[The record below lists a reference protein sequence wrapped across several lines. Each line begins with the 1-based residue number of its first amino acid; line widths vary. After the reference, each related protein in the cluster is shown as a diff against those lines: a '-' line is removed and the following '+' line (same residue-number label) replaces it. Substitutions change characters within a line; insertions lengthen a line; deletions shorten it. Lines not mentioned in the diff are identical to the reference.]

1 MEEQMVDLIQVLLR
15 LLQTEVLVVEVE
27 LIVVQ
32 LLEEL
37 EVAELL

>member
-1 MEEQMVDLIQVLLR
+1 MVHLIQVLLR